1 MSLLGFQRA
10 LADMIASPALAIAV
24 GAGDLG
30 ALEPYELA
38 PRERMRLEAI
48 ATQPGMEVS
57 CTLYRA
63 NRLTPIVMLLPY
75 TCFILGDRIKS
86 IAERFWIESPTDMQF
101 RNEIDC
107 FAGFLRQLVVA
118 GELDEP
124 LLEEVLEFEL
134 ATNELRFLPRR
145 ELSLGPGRGDGTSIR
160 LHPLVRL
167 VWFSHDPEALLGRL
181 AAAEPPP
188 YALEAGEFPLV
199 LIAGED
205 ELEVRHVDTRLGLL
219 LEKLSNGGIKLD
231 TEDARLL
238 VDEGLAIWA
247 GD

>member
-10 LADMIASPALAIAV
+10 LADMIASPALAVAV
-24 GAGDLG
+24 GAGHAD
-30 ALEPYELA
+30 ALDSYELT
-38 PRERMRLEAI
+38 PRERMRLDVV

-75 TCFILGDRIKS
+75 TCFILGDRIKA
-86 IAERFWIESPTDMQF
+86 IAERFWMDSPTDMQF
-101 RNEIDC
+101 RNEIDS
-107 FAGFLRQLVVA
+107 FAGFLRQLVTA

-145 ELSLGPGRGDGTSIR
+145 ELSRDPGLGDGTSIR

-199 LIAGED
+199 LVAGED
-205 ELEVRHVDTRLGLL
+205 ELEVRQVDVRLALL
-219 LEKLSNGGIKLD
+219 LETLSNGGVTLAA
-231 TEDARLL
+231 EDAGLL
-238 VDEGLAIWA
+238 VDEGLAIWV
-247 GD
+247 DD